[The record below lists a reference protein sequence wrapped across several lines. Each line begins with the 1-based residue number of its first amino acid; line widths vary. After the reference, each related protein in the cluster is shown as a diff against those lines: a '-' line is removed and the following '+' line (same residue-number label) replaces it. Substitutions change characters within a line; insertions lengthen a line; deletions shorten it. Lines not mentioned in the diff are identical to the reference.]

1 VSCSKCEL
9 EQLIIESLFDIVEEE
24 QIDTYARLQALEQLD
39 RIAQRMRCC
48 KQAPTISGSQWVPLQ
63 SDGCCS

>member
-39 RIAQRMRCC
+39 KIALRKTACC
-48 KQAPTISGSQWVPLQ
+48 KPTLPYNGSVWLNQG
-63 SDGCCS
+63 STGA